1 MANIGKTIQKYF
13 YKVRDWYDPEI
24 VFVSKPLQ
32 KTDGGNC
39 FYPVYEFSVHYIDKT
54 VPVVVD
60 SMDPSS
66 WTGGTPESK
75 IQDLYKYYIKK
86 MQKQHQNRSR

>member
-24 VFVSKPLQ
+24 VSVTGPLQ
-32 KTDGGNC
+32 TDGGNC
-39 FYPVYEFSVHYIDKT
+39 FYPVYKFTVHYIGGKI
-54 VPVVVD
+54 VPIVVD
-60 SMDPSS
+60 SNDPSS
-66 WTGGTPESK
+66 WTNGTPESK

-86 MQKQHQNRSR
+86 MRKQQMARSR